1 MAAAINTTCCIIV
14 RVDLVS
20 EKKKIWQL
28 KETAK
33 WSDDTEAK
41 KTAIDELSNRGE
53 TALSS
58 LEEILNVTM
67 HEDIKKICIEAIK
80 SIREKKENTEVQKK
94 DEAEGVEAKKEL
106 RLADLPP

>member
-1 MAAAINTTCCIIV
+1 M
-14 RVDLVS
+14 S
-20 EKKKIWQL
+20 EEKKIWQL

-41 KTAIDELSNRGE
+41 KTAINELSNRGE

-67 HEDIKKICIEAIK
+67 HEDIKKICIDTIK
-80 SIREKKENTEVQKK
+80 AIREKKETTEVQKQ
-94 DEAEGVEAKKEL
+94 EPEGGEEKSEL